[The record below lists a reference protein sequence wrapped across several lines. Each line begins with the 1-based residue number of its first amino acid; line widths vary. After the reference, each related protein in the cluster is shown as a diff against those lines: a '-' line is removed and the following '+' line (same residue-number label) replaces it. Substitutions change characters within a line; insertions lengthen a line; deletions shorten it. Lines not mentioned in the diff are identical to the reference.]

1 MAYAPRPRTK
11 SQTPTTKK
19 PSAAA
24 IARGRAALER
34 ARAAREATRNTPSGA
49 TQNRNRVGGT
59 SPRTNRSMNALD
71 KAISQGKTLPS
82 KNTRIPGD
90 TDVKMKGMKAKPVIK
105 IKKK

>member
-1 MAYAPRPRTK
+1 MKKKAPVTLKEVRKNPRGAGGK
-11 SQTPTTKK
+11 SPIETMK
-19 PSAAA
+19 PSKK
-24 IARGRAALER
+24 I
-34 ARAAREATRNTPSGA
+34 
-49 TQNRNRVGGT
+49 NR
-59 SPRTNRSMNALD
+59 MNALD

>member
-1 MAYAPRPRTK
+1 MAYPPKTPKIKEPSEATK
-11 SQTPTTKK
+11 
-19 PSAAA
+19 
-24 IARGRAALER
+24 ARGRAALKR

-49 TQNRNRVGGT
+49 TQNRNRVSGT

-105 IKKK
+105 LKKK

>member
-1 MAYAPRPRTK
+1 MKKKVAAKKAPARPVV
-11 SQTPTTKK
+11 
-19 PSAAA
+19 
-24 IARGRAALER
+24 
-34 ARAAREATRNTPSGA
+34 ATRSA
-49 TQNRNRVGGT
+49 KINR
-59 SPRTNRSMNALD
+59 MNALD

>member
-1 MAYAPRPRTK
+1 MKKKVAAKKAPARPVA
-11 SQTPTTKK
+11 TTR
-19 PSAAA
+19 SAK
-24 IARGRAALER
+24 I
-34 ARAAREATRNTPSGA
+34 
-49 TQNRNRVGGT
+49 NR
-59 SPRTNRSMNALD
+59 MNALD